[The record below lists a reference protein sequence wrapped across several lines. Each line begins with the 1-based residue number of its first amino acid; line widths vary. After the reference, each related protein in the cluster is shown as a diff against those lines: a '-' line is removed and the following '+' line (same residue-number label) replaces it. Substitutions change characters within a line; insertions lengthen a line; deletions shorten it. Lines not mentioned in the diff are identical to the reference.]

1 MTDEKQTEEPAD
13 TITAPKEADQS
24 ADTEEKPEKL
34 HQTVEMK
41 DIGPCKKHIKVTIEH
56 ADIDSRLNEKFSK
69 LVMDAN
75 VAGFRPGKAP
85 RKIIE
90 RRFGKDVGNQ
100 VKGEVMLQSLEQL
113 AEENDIAPLSE
124 PNLDPSKIEMPADGP
139 MVYEF
144 DVEVRPQFDL
154 PDYKGLKLKRPT
166 KTFTDEDVRLEQNR
180 LLSSYGQLIPKE
192 KGKAELGDYLIA
204 DMITRDGDQILSELK
219 EVRMRIEPQLA
230 FKDAVAEK
238 FGKQTIG
245 AKAGDERVVDI
256 KLSDNSADEKRR
268 GKVVKATLAIQDV
281 KTMRLPE
288 LTPEFLER
296 LGVDSED
303 KLRETVRVLLN
314 RRLEYTQRQSARQQ
328 VLEQI
333 AQASSW
339 ELPRDL
345 LMRQARRAMSR
356 RIMEMRTN
364 GISEDEIRGRT
375 RLLERDILASTALA
389 LKEHFVLQKIAEVEK
404 IDVDDDDIENEI
416 ERMAYQSDESPRRVR
431 ARLEKEDM
439 LEALA
444 IELVERKALD
454 LILDSAQY
462 QDVPLDKEDQEAVAT
477 VEEQAVP
484 GEMRDLREEAEE
496 KTESSEQSTS
506 SEQTE

>member
-1 MTDEKQTEEPAD
+1 
-13 TITAPKEADQS
+13 
-24 ADTEEKPEKL
+24 
-34 HQTVEMK
+34 
-41 DIGPCKKHIKVTIEH
+41 
-56 ADIDSRLNEKFSK
+56 
-69 LVMDAN
+69 
-75 VAGFRPGKAP
+75 
-85 RKIIE
+85 
-90 RRFGKDVGNQ
+90 
-100 VKGEVMLQSLEQL
+100 
-113 AEENDIAPLSE
+113 
-124 PNLDPSKIEMPADGP
+124 
-139 MVYEF
+139 
-144 DVEVRPQFDL
+144 
-154 PDYKGLKLKRPT
+154 
-166 KTFTDEDVRLEQNR
+166 
-180 LLSSYGQLIPKE
+180 
-192 KGKAELGDYLIA
+192 
-204 DMITRDGDQILSELK
+204 
-219 EVRMRIEPQLA
+219 MRIEPQLA

-268 GKVVKATLAIQDV
+268 GKVVKATLAIKDV
-281 KTMRLPE
+281 KSMRLPE
-288 LTPEFLER
+288 LTPEFLEK
-296 LGVDSED
+296 LGVENED

-333 AQASSW
+333 SQASSW

-345 LMRQARRAMSR
+345 LMRQARRAMAR
-356 RIMEMRTN
+356 RVMEMRAN

-404 IDVDDDDIENEI
+404 IEVDDDDIENEI

-454 LILDSAQY
+454 LILDSAEY

-496 KTESSEQSTS
+496 KPETPEESSS
-506 SEQTE
+506 SGQTE